1 MILRQFLTLT
11 QHASAERRAE
21 AAGTLARAY
30 LDGSLGPD
38 AAWEA
43 KTALLALL
51 DDPVLAVRRALAE
64 ACADSA
70 SAPRPLVVALASDHP
85 EIACLVLARSPVLM
99 DADLVDCVAIGCEA
113 ARSAVAARTDLSRP
127 VAAALAEVAG
137 LPSLVALAKNPR
149 AAIGTAAFLR
159 MVDRHGED
167 AALCQ
172 ALLARHDLTIE
183 VRHAVVARLA
193 EQLARVGQDAG
204 WMNSERG
211 ARVARDARD
220 AAALAL
226 GDEAGETGLARLI
239 THLRVQE
246 QLTAGLILRAIL
258 SLRLPFAEAA
268 LAELS
273 GLSRARVAGLM
284 FEPYGAGFT
293 ALHRR
298 AGLPILLLP
307 AIQAA
312 LTVWREAADGRNG
325 PTGPRLARSMIEAAL
340 TACETLPFAEARGL
354 VALLARFEA
363 EAARDEARLFAQEQ
377 MEAHSRD
384 EAAPLLAVPEALA
397 ATGADGWAEMLAEAW
412 AASETRALPEVIELS
427 AADAA
432 SAPSRGERPS
442 TEPAVPTAALPTSHE
457 LEAGSLALALPE
469 AEMPDA
475 DAAWPLAPRPEE
487 RLGASVAAEAPSVAL
502 PETLLADLSEALVAH
517 FLAERPALTAPP
529 QAVAEEGPSVAP
541 EVRAESRLSARPR
554 EIALAV
560 TAGMIPQ
567 ELVLS
572 YRDDRIRERLA
583 A

>member
-21 AAGTLARAY
+21 AAGTLASAY

-51 DDPVLAVRRALAE
+51 DDPALAVRRALAE

-99 DADLVDCVAIGCEA
+99 DADLVDCVAVGCEA
-113 ARSAVAARTDLSRP
+113 ARSAIASRPDLSKP

-137 LPSLVALAKNPR
+137 LPSLTALAKNPR
-149 AAIGTAAFLR
+149 ASIGTAAFLR
-159 MVDRHGED
+159 MVERHGED
-167 AALCQ
+167 AELRR
-172 ALLARHDLTIE
+172 ALLARHDLAIE
-183 VRHAVVARLA
+183 VRHAVVALLA

-211 ARVARDARD
+211 ARAAREARDS
-220 AAALAL
+220 AALAL
-226 GDEAGETGLARLI
+226 GDEAGETGLARLVA
-239 THLRVQE
+239 HLRLQE
-246 QLTAGLILRAIL
+246 QLTAGLILRAVL

-284 FEPYGAGFT
+284 FEPHSAGFI

-298 AGLPILLLP
+298 AGLPALLLP

-312 LTVWREAADGRNG
+312 LTVWREAAHGRNG
-325 PTGPRLARSMIEAAL
+325 QSGPRLARSMIEAAL
-340 TACETLPFAEARGL
+340 TACETMPFAEARGL
-354 VALLARFEA
+354 MALLARFEA
-363 EAARDEARLFAQEQ
+363 EAARDEARLFAQTQ
-377 MEAHSRD
+377 IEAHVREES
-384 EAAPLLAVPEALA
+384 AHLLAAPEALA
-397 ATGADGWAEMLAEAW
+397 GTDGWADALAEAW
-412 AASETRALPEVIELS
+412 QDTPDESEARTLPEVIELPGPV
-427 AADAA
+427 AA
-432 SAPSRGERPS
+432 SELVAPEPAMAAPSLP
-442 TEPAVPTAALPTSHE
+442 EPAL
-457 LEAGSLALALPE
+457 
-469 AEMPDA
+469 PDA
-475 DAAWPLAPRPEE
+475 GAAWPLAPRPEE
-487 RLGASVAAEAPSVAL
+487 RLGAPVAAEAPSAL
-502 PETLLADLSEALVAH
+502 SAAATETVLAGLSDALMAS
-517 FLAERPALTAPP
+517 FLAGRPAPAAPQPVP
-529 QAVAEEGPSVAP
+529 QAAP
-541 EVRAESRLSARPR
+541 EVRPEPRPSARPR

-560 TAGMIPQ
+560 AAGMIPQ
-567 ELVLS
+567 DLVLS
-572 YRDDRIRERLA
+572 YRADRRRERLA

>member
-21 AAGTLARAY
+21 AAGTLAQAY

-51 DDPVLAVRRALAE
+51 DDPALAVRRALAE

-70 SAPRPLVVALASDHP
+70 DAPRPLVVALASDHP

-113 ARSAVAARTDLSRP
+113 ARSAVAARPDLSKP

-137 LPSLVALAKNPR
+137 LPSLTALAKNPR
-149 AAIGTAAFLR
+149 ASIGTAAFLR
-159 MVDRHGED
+159 MIERHGED
-167 AALCQ
+167 GELRR
-172 ALLARHDLTIE
+172 ALLARHDLAIE
-183 VRHAVVARLA
+183 VRHAVVALLA

-204 WMNSERG
+204 WMNAERG
-211 ARVARDARD
+211 ARAAREARDS
-220 AAALAL
+220 AALAL
-226 GDEAGETGLARLI
+226 GDEAGETGLARLVA
-239 THLRVQE
+239 HLRVQE
-246 QLTAGLILRAIL
+246 QLTAGLILRAVL

-284 FEPYGAGFT
+284 FEPHSAGFI

-298 AGLPILLLP
+298 AGLPALLLP

-312 LTVWREAADGRNG
+312 LTVWREAAHGRNG
-325 PTGPRLARSMIEAAL
+325 QSGPRLARSMIEAAL

-354 VALLARFEA
+354 MALLARFEA

-377 MEAHSRD
+377 IEAHARD
-384 EAAPLLAVPEALA
+384 EAAHRLAAPDVLAGTEGWTDALA
-397 ATGADGWAEMLAEAW
+397 DAWGETEA
-412 AASETRALPEVIELS
+412 RDLPEVIELPGPG
-427 AADAA
+427 AVA
-432 SAPSRGERPS
+432 
-442 TEPAVPTAALPTSHE
+442 EPAVAARLLSEPHLSEPDVSEPARSETRSPG
-457 LEAGSLALALPE
+457 ASL
-469 AEMPDA
+469 PDA
-475 DAAWPLAPRPEE
+475 GTAWPLAPRPEE
-487 RLGASVAAEAPSVAL
+487 RLGAPVVAEAPSAL
-502 PETLLADLSEALVAH
+502 SAEATEALLAGLSEALMASVLSVRAGPVAPQ
-517 FLAERPALTAPP
+517 AAPP
-529 QAVAEEGPSVAP
+529 AAP
-541 EVRAESRLSARPR
+541 EVRPEPRPSARPR

-560 TAGMIPQ
+560 AAGMIPQ

-572 YRDDRIRERLA
+572 YRADRTRERLA